1 MKAFVWNIALP
12 ILFTVAVVSCGK
24 NSSCSRVGTTL
35 KGIESYIHE
44 RPDSALAVLE
54 SIDPAKLRTPKLRA
68 KYSLWYTAA
77 LDKNYIDTTDLEV
90 IRPAYEYYSKHG
102 APVDKMRACFYMGRI
117 HANRTEHN
125 DAIYFYM
132 MALEDS
138 VKVADNRYKD
148 LVNSAIA
155 SAFSLNENYEQ
166 EVRYA
171 QDALRYSIMAA
182 DTVGEWAICGFLATA
197 YANARE
203 WEKSRSTYEEF
214 FSMPVYDTLTYYRK
228 RILYA
233 KELLVCDSPEP
244 DRSLQLLNEV
254 IANSPEVMTVE
265 AYCLYARAQHE
276 LGNDAI
282 ADSVLEQL
290 TSLGIDKEI
299 VRFWRCQ
306 IRRDQGRYKQAYEDL
321 EASVIYQDSVVMSV
335 LRESLVQTQSDY
347 FGARTTI
354 LKNKNLL
361 ERQRSAIIIG
371 LLSLLVLLL
380 AYLSSRR
387 KSILNHRITELSLLY
402 SESEKMLALQ
412 HAETASAQTKF
423 ASMFKAQFKTL
434 NELCAE
440 YLSPVKKNKKERIY
454 NEAMRQLEVIKDK
467 ESQLK
472 FMKMVNDS
480 LDNIIDK
487 LRADL
492 PGHKEQDFLFLTYV
506 IAGFDT
512 TVISS
517 LTGYSVGSVYTK
529 KYNLKKIISELKSD
543 NRNYYLTF
551 IR

>member
-1 MKAFVWNIALP
+1 MAKKQIIFLLLIA
-12 ILFTVAVVSCGK
+12 TVLVSCGK
-24 NSSCSRVGTTL
+24 GGANTRTGRIL
-35 KGIESYIHE
+35 EGIESYIHE
-44 RPDSALAVLE
+44 RADSALAVLE
-54 SIDPAKLRTPKLRA
+54 SIDPAKLRSARLRA
-68 KYSLWYTAA
+68 EYSLWYTAA

-90 IRPAYEYYSKHG
+90 IRPAYEYYSRHG

-117 HANRTEHN
+117 HANRRENN
-125 DAIYFYM
+125 DAMYYYM

-138 VKVADNRYKD
+138 AKVVDNRYKD
-148 LVNSAIA
+148 LVNAAMA
-155 SAFSLNENYEQ
+155 SVFSLNENYEQ

-171 QDALRYSIMAA
+171 QDALRYSRLAGDKA
-182 DTVGEWAICGFLATA
+182 GEWAICGFLATA

-203 WEKSRSTYEEF
+203 WEESNSTYEKF

-244 DRSLQLLNEV
+244 DRSLQLLEDV
-254 IANSPEVMTVE
+254 IANRSNAMTVE

-276 LGNDAI
+276 LGNDSI

-335 LRESLVQTQSDY
+335 LRESLVQTQRDY
-347 FGARTTI
+347 LGARTTI

-387 KSILNHRITELSLLY
+387 KSILNHKITELSLLY

-412 HAETASAQTKF
+412 HAETASAQAKF
-423 ASMFKAQFKTL
+423 ASMFKAQFKAL

-487 LRADL
+487 LRDDL

-506 IAGFDT
+506 IAGFDA

-517 LTGYSVGSVYTK
+517 LTDYSLGTVYTK
-529 KYNLKKIISELKSD
+529 KYNLRKIISELESPYRD
-543 NRNYYLTF
+543 WYLSF
-551 IR
+551 VN

>member
-1 MKAFVWNIALP
+1 MDR
-12 ILFTVAVVSCGK
+12 ILLFIVLAAAVVSCGK

-335 LRESLVQTQSDY
+335 LRESLVQTQRDY
-347 FGARTTI
+347 LGARTTI

-371 LLSLLVLLL
+371 LLSLFVLLL

-412 HAETASAQTKF
+412 HAETASAQAKF
-423 ASMFKAQFKTL
+423 ASMFKAQFKAL

-440 YLSPVKKNKKERIY
+440 YLSPIKKNKKERIY
-454 NEAMRQLEVIKDK
+454 NEAIRQLEVIKDK

-506 IAGFDT
+506 IAGFDA

>member
-1 MKAFVWNIALP
+1 MAKKQIIFLLLIA
-12 ILFTVAVVSCGK
+12 TVLVSCG
-24 NSSCSRVGTTL
+24 NGGANTRTGRIL
-35 KGIESYIHE
+35 EGIESYIHE

-54 SIDPAKLRTPKLRA
+54 SIDPAKLRSARLRA
-68 KYSLWYTAA
+68 EYSLWYTAA

-90 IRPAYEYYSKHG
+90 IRPAYEYYSRHG

-117 HANRTEHN
+117 HANRRENN
-125 DAIYFYM
+125 DAMYYYM

-138 VKVADNRYKD
+138 AKVVDNRYKD
-148 LVNSAIA
+148 LVNAAMA
-155 SAFSLNENYEQ
+155 SVFSLNENYEQ

-171 QDALRYSIMAA
+171 QDALRYSRLAGDKA
-182 DTVGEWAICGFLATA
+182 GEWAICGFLATA

-203 WEKSRSTYEEF
+203 WEESNSTYEKF

-244 DRSLQLLNEV
+244 DRSLQLLEDV
-254 IANSPEVMTVE
+254 IANRSNAMTVE

-276 LGNDAI
+276 LGNDSI

-335 LRESLVQTQSDY
+335 LRESLVQTQRDY
-347 FGARTTI
+347 LGARTTI

-387 KSILNHRITELSLLY
+387 KSILNHKITELSLLY

-412 HAETASAQTKF
+412 HAETASAQAKF
-423 ASMFKAQFKTL
+423 ASMFKAQFKAL

-487 LRADL
+487 LRDDL

-506 IAGFDT
+506 IAGFDA

-517 LTGYSVGSVYTK
+517 LTDYSLGTVYTK
-529 KYNLKKIISELKSD
+529 KYNLRKIISELESPYRD
-543 NRNYYLTF
+543 WYLSF
-551 IR
+551 VN